1 MVMGFVFAILL
12 SQIDYQVIFRMKE
25 VVFTVLYF
33 LALGGVAVA
42 VGQKKGIVNGTY
54 IVLGDSI
61 IINYEVLVEL
71 ITCIFLISML
81 NRKKY
86 SSDFSYRYR
95 AIILLLL
102 FSGNISLIIVVS
114 TLIIVTLAIRD
125 VKKAG
130 LIGIG
135 TIVWWGSVYIFL
147 EKIAKIP
154 IWEKILQKQLADSIQ
169 VMGNIYMTAS
179 GGIFGLGFGNTSIQE
194 GVFSIEQSY
203 ITSLISQQF
212 GILGILIFLILYMIF
227 FWRAG
232 IVVAK
237 ANTPEAFSV
246 AAVITIRYA
255 VLFIFN
261 LLNVNSGLLGDRDSF
276 PFVGYSGT
284 ENLLNMVLLG
294 VLLSVSR
301 RNYIGTSRRRLPL
314 MKGWEEI

>member
-1 MVMGFVFAILL
+1 MGIKVKKRFMQSKIDGKMFGSVIALTVFGYVTTAGGYLLSINSGGNESVVNYQMRQSLIMVMGFVFAILL

-147 EKIAKIP
+147 EKIEKIP

-227 FWRAG
+227 LESRNSCGKSKYTGSF
-232 IVVAK
+232 
-237 ANTPEAFSV
+237 FSGGSNYN
-246 AAVITIRYA
+246 TIRS
-255 VLFIFN
+255 FIYF
-261 LLNVNSGLLGDRDSF
+261 
-276 PFVGYSGT
+276 
-284 ENLLNMVLLG
+284 
-294 VLLSVSR
+294 
-301 RNYIGTSRRRLPL
+301 
-314 MKGWEEI
+314 